1 LVIISLTLPLLP
13 VAVGVL
19 FVMLVGVDDNVEGSE
34 EADPVLFVGV
44 VSDSGV
50 GDDDEDSGVRGTTSA
65 PITDFSANV
74 SSC

>member
-1 LVIISLTLPLLP
+1 MISLTLPLLP
-13 VAVGVL
+13 VGVL
-19 FVMLVGVDDNVEGSE
+19 LVTLVGVDDNVDESD

-44 VSDSGV
+44 VSDKGV
-50 GDDDEDSGVRGTTSA
+50 GGDDDEDSGVIGTTSA